1 MGSFFSKNTSN
12 TSNSK
17 TTKDSFT
24 NFYEVIDY
32 IATYY
37 ILTMDFKSLTKLTEK
52 EYCDNLIVLTSDII
66 KRYFT
71 DLEVTYLEQRIKN
84 GLEVNELTK
93 DNIIFL
99 NKDQLENLD
108 IKNDAQK
115 SIRKKRVCLGIA
127 KYYIKIAH
135 LYAAIMMTINPI
147 YIYKDET
154 GNTVKRSLLE
164 KNLIPKNVKR
174 VKVNVNVCD
183 NRIKGLRRS
192 VPVVESPDETIMN
205 PEICTL
211 NLNKDNSI
219 KSLSEEPGIQ
229 ELMQL
234 YLDDKYDYS
243 TGTFTGMTEET
254 QKQFQNDLKTFYTAF
269 TGEQVMDTTKIKSF
283 SDIKLKDAKKEYEKC
298 NGNDP
303 AFMKKYQINKNDK
316 LFIDYSTNIR
326 SMINRASSKQNEL
339 LLVINEIFTFVIDPF
354 TKKKRIRISPTLT
367 DDLLQKAVEKARKII
382 IELYVSCETDY
393 VNGVKLYEA
402 IVEKKIL
409 DSLKNQ
415 ENSLKKEKEKTI
427 QETRDIES
435 NIKNSKNSIIINPE
449 LNNGNTKNMNEQ
461 PV

>member
-12 TSNSK
+12 TN
-17 TTKDSFT
+17 TKDSFT

-84 GLEVNELTK
+84 GLEINELTK

-127 KYYIKIAH
+127 KYYVKIAH

-164 KNLIPKNVKR
+164 KNLIPKNIKR
-174 VKVNVNVCD
+174 VKVNVNICD
-183 NRIKGLRRS
+183 SRIKGLRRS
-192 VPVVESPDETIMN
+192 EPVVDLPDETVMN

-243 TGTFTGMTEET
+243 TGKFTGMTEET
-254 QKQFQNDLKTFYTAF
+254 QQQFQKDLKTFYTTF
-269 TGEQVMDTTKIKSF
+269 TGEQVMDTTRIKSF

-298 NGNDP
+298 SGDDP
-303 AFMKKYQINKNDK
+303 AFMKKYQVNKNDK

-326 SMINRASSKQNEL
+326 DMINRASSKQSQL

-367 DDLLQKAVEKARKII
+367 DDLLQKAVENARKII

-393 VNGVKLYEA
+393 VNGIKLYEA
-402 IVEKKIL
+402 IVEKKIFE
-409 DSLKNQ
+409 SLQNQ
-415 ENSLKKEKEKTI
+415 EKSLKKEKEKTI
-427 QETRDIES
+427 QETREIEL
-435 NIKNSKNSIIINPE
+435 NTKNSKNNIIINPE
-449 LNNGNTKNMNEQ
+449 LNTSVTRNINEQ

>member
-12 TSNSK
+12 TK

-147 YIYKDET
+147 YIYNDEN
-154 GNTVKRSLLE
+154 GNVVKRSLLE
-164 KNLIPKNVKR
+164 KNLIPKNVNNI
-174 VKVNVNVCD
+174 KVNVNICD
-183 NRIKGLRRS
+183 NRVNALKQKEPGNNSSKENVL
-192 VPVVESPDETIMN
+192 N
-205 PEICTL
+205 PEICSM
-211 NLNKDNSI
+211 NLNSDTSN
-219 KSLSEEPGIQ
+219 KSLTDEPGIK

-234 YLDDKYDYS
+234 YLDDNYDFS
-243 TGTFTGMTEET
+243 TGEFTGMSDET
-254 QKQFQNDLKTFYTAF
+254 QKQFKQDLKTFYTTF
-269 TGEQVMDTTKIKSF
+269 TGEKEMDPKIKSF
-283 SDIKLKDAKKEYEKC
+283 SDIKLKDARKDINFCDGNKGEFIEKHL
-298 NGNDP
+298 NKND
-303 AFMKKYQINKNDK
+303 KNDK
-316 LFIDYSTNIR
+316 LFIAYSKNIR
-326 SMINRASSKQNEL
+326 DMINRASSKQNEL
-339 LLVINEIFTFVIDPF
+339 LSIINNLFTFVDDPYS
-354 TKKKRIRISPTLT
+354 KNKNIRINPELT
-367 DDLLQKAVEKARKII
+367 EQLLHKEVERARKII
-382 IELYVSCETDY
+382 IELYVTCETDY
-393 VNGVKLYEA
+393 VKGIQLYEA

-409 DSLKNQ
+409 ETLKNQ
-415 ENSLKKEKEKTI
+415 EKSLKREKEKMI
-427 QETRDIES
+427 QETRDFEL
-435 NIKNSKNSIIINPE
+435 NIKNGINSKNNIIINPN
-449 LNNGNTKNMNEQ
+449 LAVK
-461 PV
+461 